1 MKKIA
6 IIGYGYVG
14 KAMEQFFK
22 DHYEIVVYD
31 PYVNFGKGARGN
43 DPRAITRP
51 NLSSGLQAKKNEV
64 NKCYAS
70 FVCVPTPR
78 SEDGSCD
85 VSIVE
90 ETLEWLD
97 TEVIVI
103 KSTVEVGTTERLSKQ
118 YNRKIVFSPEY
129 VGESTYWTPFN
140 FHTDMK
146 ETPFYTFGGDK
157 EECSK
162 VIDLFLPVVG
172 PCKQYNI
179 TNSTAAEMAKYMENA
194 FYATKV
200 AFCNELYDI
209 CEAVDVDWNEVR
221 ELWLSDPRLHRMHTA
236 VFKDN
241 RGFGGKCLPKD
252 IRALVSIAEKN
263 KCNSLLLRGVL
274 SSNDIIRNKK

>member
-1 MKKIA
+1 VKKIA

-252 IRALVSIAEKN
+252 TRALVSIAEKN

>member
-6 IIGYGYVG
+6 IIGHGYVG

-22 DHYEIVVYD
+22 DHYELVIYD
-31 PYVNFGKGARGN
+31 PFLGYETTEDDVN
-43 DPRAITRP
+43 
-51 NLSSGLQAKKNEV
+51 Q
-64 NKCYAS
+64 CHAS

-78 SEDGSCD
+78 GEGGSCD

-90 ETLEWLD
+90 GVLEWLD

-146 ETPFYTFGGDK
+146 ETPFYIFGGTK
-157 EECSK
+157 KTCSK
-162 VIDLFLPVVG
+162 VIDLFLPVTG
-172 PCKQYNI
+172 PCKRYQI
-179 TNSTAAEMAKYMENA
+179 TDSLTAEMAKYMENA

-209 CEAVDVDWNEVR
+209 CKAVGVDWNEVR
-221 ELWLSDPRLHRMHTA
+221 EYWTTDPRLHRMHTA

-252 IRALVSIAEKN
+252 VNALVSIAEKN

-274 SSNDIIRNKK
+274 SSNKKVRNKK